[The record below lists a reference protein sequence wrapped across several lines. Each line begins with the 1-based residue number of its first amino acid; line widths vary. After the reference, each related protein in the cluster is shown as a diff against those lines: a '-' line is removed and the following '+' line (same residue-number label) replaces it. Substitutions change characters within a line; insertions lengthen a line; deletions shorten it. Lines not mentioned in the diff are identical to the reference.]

1 MMTSTFR
8 SIARVASLCAVMM
21 TLTAC
26 SEDLDPGSGG
36 NTPSNPA
43 TDTYAAALGVNLGN
57 MTKKSDNLY
66 VQDLVVGTGT
76 EAVNNKTVGMTYTGW
91 LTNGTKFDSN
101 VGGAIFSF
109 VLGTHYVIDGWD
121 QGLVGMKVGGKRRL
135 VIGSTLGYGSR
146 GSSPAIPANA
156 TLVFDVELKS
166 AQ

>member
-8 SIARVASLCAVMM
+8 SIARVASLCAVM

-43 TDTYAAALGVNLGN
+43 TDTYAAALGVNLST

-66 VQDLVVGTGT
+66 VQDLTVGTGA
-76 EAVNNKTVGMTYTGW
+76 EAVSGKTVGMTYTGW

-101 VGGAIFSF
+101 AGAAVFSF

-146 GSSPAIPANA
+146 GSSPAIPPNA